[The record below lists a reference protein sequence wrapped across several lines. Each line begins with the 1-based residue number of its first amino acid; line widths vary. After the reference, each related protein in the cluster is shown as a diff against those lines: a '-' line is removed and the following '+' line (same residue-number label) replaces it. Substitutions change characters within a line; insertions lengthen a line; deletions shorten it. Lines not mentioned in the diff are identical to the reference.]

1 MKLKERSK
9 MKRLIAIVLGIAL
22 ISPTHAQADVSAFV
36 HFYPKLESYTVSA
49 PITDSS
55 NNNYTF
61 PVTIWNHQKLID
73 QVHFTLYDCN
83 NLGQDT
89 EWVVFNYKDNWGIPA
104 RGKDFY
110 IGNITL
116 NYSAWS
122 RSGVGICTGNW
133 NLKVIVVLIND
144 VIIISDSELKVANS
158 WIHNHINDIQ
168 KITDAWNAATK
179 ALEENQRVQAELK
192 AKAEAEAKAAKDIAW
207 QKEWQ
212 EQQKRLKAQ
221 VELNELI
228 RQEFLKEEERK
239 LRKFIGKPCKTLKKF
254 KENEAGYLQCI
265 NKKGKKVW
273 GYLSLYN

>member
-1 MKLKERSK
+1 

-22 ISPTHAQADVSAFV
+22 LSPTHAQADVSAFV
-36 HFYPKLESYTVSA
+36 HFYPKLESYTLSA
-49 PITDSS
+49 PIIDSS

-73 QVHFTLYDCN
+73 QVHFKLYDCN
-83 NLGQDT
+83 NVGQDT
-89 EWVVFNYKDNWGIPA
+89 EWVVFNYKDNWGISA

-122 RSGVGICTGNW
+122 SYGKGICTGNW

-144 VIIISDSELKVANS
+144 VTMTSDSELKVANS

-179 ALEENQRVQAELK
+179 ALEENQRLQAEIK
-192 AKAEAEAKAAKDIAW
+192 AKAEADAKAAKDVAW

-212 EQQKRLKAQ
+212 EQQRRLKAQ

-228 RQEFLKEEERK
+228 RQQFLKEEAKE
-239 LRKFIGKPCKTLKKF
+239 LRKFIGKPCKTLQKF
-254 KENEAGYLQCI
+254 KENEAGYIQCI
-265 NKKGKKVW
+265 SKKGKKVW